1 MKKLKANQLGPWCSF
16 CAPKT
21 TRAVYRENGFA
32 STFACSEHKSALA
45 QHEKREAEQEQRL
58 TEADYQTWMR
68 V

>member
-21 TRAVYRENGFA
+21 ERAVYRENGFA
-32 STFACSEHKSALA
+32 DKFACSEHKSALA
-45 QHEKREAEQEQRL
+45 QHECQKEEREQRL

>member
-1 MKKLKANQLGPWCSF
+1 MKKLKAKQLGPWCSF

-32 STFACSEHKSALA
+32 DKFACSEHKSALA
-45 QHEKREAEQEQRL
+45 QHDRQKAEREQRI